1 MFNQIKQNKVQII
14 YNKLLAQNLTN
25 WVMIMNN
32 RINRNINILISIIYT
47 FPFPIKK

>member
-1 MFNQIKQNKVQII
+1 MFKQIKHNKVQII
-14 YNKLLAQNLTN
+14 YTKLLAQNLTN

-32 RINRNINILISIIYT
+32 RTNRNINILISIIYT